1 MDGMEAI
8 GWGLLIAAGWLTGFC
23 SGLLG
28 IGGGLVV
35 VPAMIVGLPMLGVSG
50 SELSKIATATSLLL
64 VIPTSIASAQ
74 AHASEERL
82 LQNQM
87 AGIARP
93 ARPFRSKSLKVWRP
107 RRDSNAGPAA

>member
-74 AHASEERL
+74 AHASRGSLDWACWEHWRRASSL
-82 LQNQM
+82 
-87 AGIARP
+87 AAWSPRCWCSTSARP
-93 ARPFRSKSLKVWRP
+93 W
-107 RRDSNAGPAA
+107 